1 MWFGSA
7 FNRVPLP
14 PQNMWQSRD
23 SGETKSLAAWA
34 DGYVLT
40 QNPDGSVQA
49 KTKFSNGIPPQTLV
63 KIAGPNQNPFAAE
76 SERPVIFQRQSNT
89 HDQWWEHPDNI
100 TITTGTCAGA
110 NSQSYAGELFYNDQ
124 PKEYRDAKL
133 FCKETW
139 EESYQSIDNSDKLYD
154 LTIYQG
160 HQPHTLP
167 AGWRVDSGGHLTNLP
182 NGLDVSSSS
191 DALKKGVAVIEPD
204 SQEWKV
210 SMPCIFYVDA
220 NESQFSESEC
230 ISQGYVGTE
239 IFVKYFSWAITEATK
254 YHQQTGGTG
263 KLMWWLKS
271 PTFTASC
278 TDESNSKYNADAHYW
293 DNTHCQNAT
302 DDDNEST
309 PTTDSGGFVAA
320 GLAIVLITAGATIY
334 GGKI

>member
-1 MWFGSA
+1 MWLGST
-7 FNRVPLP
+7 FNSVPLP

-23 SGETKSLAAWA
+23 SSETKTLAAWA

-40 QNPDGSVQA
+40 RNPDGTINAQ
-49 KTKFSNGIPPQTLV
+49 TKFSNGIPPQTLV
-63 KIAGPNQNPFAAE
+63 KIAGPYQNPFAAE
-76 SERPVIFQRQSNT
+76 SERPAIIPRQSNT
-89 HDQWWEHPDNI
+89 YDQWWEHPDNI
-100 TITTGTCAGA
+100 IITTGTCNGS
-110 NSQSYAGELFYNDQ
+110 NPQTYAGELFYNDQ

-139 EESYQSIDNSDKLYD
+139 EESYQVIDNSDKLYD

-160 HQPHTLP
+160 HQPKTLP

-182 NGLDVSSSS
+182 VGLDVSSAS
-191 DALKKGVAVIEPD
+191 DALEKGVAVIEPD
-204 SQEWKV
+204 KQEWKV

-220 NESQFSESEC
+220 NEYQFSESEC
-230 ISQGYVGTE
+230 QSQGYVGTE
-239 IFVKYFSWAITEATK
+239 IFVKYFSWAIAESKK
-254 YHQQTGGTG
+254 YHQESGGTG
-263 KLMWWLKS
+263 ELIWWLKS

-293 DNTHCQNAT
+293 DNTHCQNTT
-302 DDDNEST
+302 DDDGEST
-309 PTTDSGGFVAA
+309 PSTNSGGFVAA